1 MKKTL
6 ITLAISVVTSLIPS
20 ILINYN
26 LLEEAK
32 QSEFLVTYFIV
43 WTIGFI
49 FALLIITDVLS
60 IKETFFFLIRKKYI
74 STTAIIRKER
84 LTNVSYNTTEGGYGG
99 FRQKQYKLE
108 YHDKQGNR
116 YTPTYTTGRSE
127 SQFASLLG
135 WKVGTSLKIFYSPK
149 KPIKAV
155 IDKDYYKKRVK
166 QKRQQIKDDWNK
178 NY

>member
-60 IKETFFFLIRKKYI
+60 IKETFFF
-74 STTAIIRKER
+74 
-84 LTNVSYNTTEGGYGG
+84 
-99 FRQKQYKLE
+99 
-108 YHDKQGNR
+108 
-116 YTPTYTTGRSE
+116 
-127 SQFASLLG
+127 
-135 WKVGTSLKIFYSPK
+135 
-149 KPIKAV
+149 
-155 IDKDYYKKRVK
+155 
-166 QKRQQIKDDWNK
+166 
-178 NY
+178 